1 MGCRRI
7 SKILQPT
14 EFHGKMLKKRKSR
27 RNTQAK
33 SKSKKWTT
41 AVDAA
46 QETLKKTGSLSKAR
60 MALRIQAAQN
70 ARKLFGSIGERH

>member
-1 MGCRRI
+1 MKTKRN
-7 SKILQPT
+7 
-14 EFHGKMLKKRKSR
+14 KMLKKRKSR
-27 RNTQAK
+27 RNTQTKSK

-60 MALRIQAAQN
+60 ITLRIQAARN
-70 ARKLFGSIGERH
+70 ARKLFGSIGEKY

>member
-1 MGCRRI
+1 MKTKRN
-7 SKILQPT
+7 
-14 EFHGKMLKKRKSR
+14 KMLKKRKSR
-27 RNTQAK
+27 RNTHTKSK

-60 MALRIQAAQN
+60 ITLRIQAARN
-70 ARKLFGSIGERH
+70 ARKLFGSIGEKY

>member
-1 MGCRRI
+1 
-7 SKILQPT
+7 
-14 EFHGKMLKKRKSR
+14 MLKKRKSR
-27 RNTQAK
+27 RNTHSNTK

-60 MALRIQAAQN
+60 IALRIQAARN
-70 ARKLFGSIGERH
+70 ARKLFGTIGEKY

>member
-1 MGCRRI
+1 MKTKRN
-7 SKILQPT
+7 
-14 EFHGKMLKKRKSR
+14 KMLKKRKSLK
-27 RNTQAK
+27 NTRTKSKSK

-60 MALRIQAAQN
+60 MSLRIQAARN
-70 ARKLFGSIGERH
+70 ARKLFGSIGEKY

>member
-1 MGCRRI
+1 MKTKRN
-7 SKILQPT
+7 
-14 EFHGKMLKKRKSR
+14 KMLKKRKSR
-27 RNTQAK
+27 RNTQTKSK

-70 ARKLFGSIGERH
+70 ARKLFGSIGKKY